1 MSIGSGNTIN
11 SLFGQGIHFTSESN
25 FLRDYLFT
33 RISLTDKTNQQR
45 MELELRNM
53 GGKQRQ
59 LLNERQRL
67 LDNIARMTKSVQDTI
82 QANINRES
90 KEERA
95 DRKARSRDVARN
107 TRRARSARDKAERDQ
122 RKAWEKAQKAD
133 SWGRDHFAENKSG
146 FFAAFQN
153 VPQGNETRIDNA
165 QIRGQYRKMWQRLN
179 AGPIDRP
186 IEGAQKPG
194 ATFLHAYTALKA
206 RNPEA
211 AKAFKQVVFQDS
223 GIDPNMPVLATEG
236 TGSWQALHLLHNDE
250 DMFGVHLERVLS
262 DPQYNV
268 QRASSDPDAARQVG
282 QDIAAEYDG
291 NGDPQ
296 TARTRGI
303 ISQYQVRL
311 AAIDA
316 ELKGLAEGRTKII
329 EKRFGRQSF
338 SQLMTPYTYVS
349 PQQEAALRV
358 VAKMPEQ
365 ERGEFLSD
373 ARMIIPS
380 LRANVAPS
388 FVEDNLLNEERVLE
402 HRSQVEQEY
411 MTHQK
416 EHQQFAARAHHIE
429 HQQEELKARL
439 DAGEI
444 SEEEFGFRNDQLEGR
459 RIDQQNRANR
469 AQERMELSKIL
480 LQDLEFLTTGGGV
493 ASEWS
498 RLPPAGRLRVIQGMN
513 AREIGHADRLRVQ
526 ISDARESVDSLEQ
539 EIKEFERD
547 PDIGPRTSESFLK
560 NPSAN
565 EALQELG
572 RENEMLSSLLLQQN
586 RWVQRAG
593 ESRRAVDYLVL
604 NDPEYKVAAQ
614 SPDAA
619 LGVQGPIAEEVD
631 FSAIDSAISRA
642 AEYVGEDEEGKPA
655 PPTLA
660 ETLDEQ
666 QAKEERFFR
675 GEDGVPGLAEDEQF
689 QSIREKLRRNQELSS
704 EKAALE
710 ARSLELSVDEEDRL
724 VSIDIELEGL
734 SSDPELNEYFDWY
747 ATTEGA
753 GDKDLEESVSDYAQF
768 KLAEAG
774 DSGPEDLSPG
784 KKPEGL
790 LGPLSRLPTSDPV
803 GPPEELP
810 AELDITPEGYIARG
824 GTPDEFS
831 PSDYLKRF
839 ISEPPENKQ
848 EAEDLRRFLYPSE
861 DDRGGIL
868 EVQALSGADYNLL
881 VEKIAPNAAG
891 QFDVPM
897 ERQVFEEAP
906 EPAIELEDIGPGLL
920 EIDNLG
926 NAPVTDA
933 SINAYINEMD
943 RRTKDAI
950 LNASPENPAST
961 ALLQVSDNVADGYV
975 NGGVAE
981 EIWMTEQGRLQLAAL
996 QNQIEYYAHEDF
1008 QSGRINE
1015 ADLDDNLRRTE
1026 GLGLLLEQTEQD
1038 FLSKTDAEP
1047 AAQEPA
1053 AQEPVTVDDD
1063 FIKPIN
1069 LEQIEEIGT
1078 EPYQLTSWEQHMV
1091 QLRDAGQLTPKPG
1104 EDEGARK
1111 GREDL
1116 RASLEA
1122 IYKKRPDLMPS
1133 QAPASQPGPVQE
1145 SRAPLNFRDI
1155 GDTNVLAD
1163 EIGFRLEG
1171 AATASDTYRL
1181 IDDMVDSPVIF
1192 ELGLTGRGR
1201 EQLRK
1206 LAQHGKA
1213 QGPDSGYDQ
1222 IEGFLKSTEAEFE
1235 QKLYEQMKPKEGN
1248 IQYQMTPEGV
1258 IEESDEDVLSSA
1270 MLGSRNNG

>member
-11 SLFGQGIHFTSESN
+11 SLFGQGIHFTPESN

-122 RKAWEKAQKAD
+122 RKAWEKARKAD
-133 SWGRDHFAENKSG
+133 SWGRDHFAANKSS
-146 FFAAFQN
+146 FFSRFGLIPTGQ
-153 VPQGNETRIDNA
+153 ETRIDDA
-165 QIRGQYRKMWQRLN
+165 QIKRQYLRMWQDLN
-179 AGPIDRP
+179 SGPIDRP
-186 IEGAQKPG
+186 IEGGQKPG
-194 ATFLHAYTALKA
+194 ATFLHAYTALKT

-211 AKAFKQVVFQDS
+211 AKAFKQVVFQAS
-223 GIDPNMPVLATEG
+223 RLDPNMPVLATEG

-303 ISQYQVRL
+303 IAQYQVRL
-311 AAIDA
+311 AEIDA
-316 ELKGLAEGRTKII
+316 ELKGLAEGRTEII
-329 EKRFGRQSF
+329 ERRFGRQSF

-365 ERGEFLSD
+365 ERAEFLSD

-380 LRANVAPS
+380 LRADVAPP
-388 FVEDNLLNEERVLE
+388 FVEDNLLNEERILE
-402 HRSQVEQEY
+402 HRSAVQREFAEHQQN
-411 MTHQK
+411 QK
-416 EHQQFAARAHHIE
+416 EHAARAHHIK

-444 SEEEFGFRNDQLEGR
+444 SEEEFGFRNEQLEGR

-513 AREIGHADRLRVQ
+513 AREVGHADRLRVQ

-539 EIKEFERD
+539 EVKQLERE
-547 PDIGPRTSESFLK
+547 IGPRTSEAFLK

-631 FSAIDSAISRA
+631 FSAIDSATSS
-642 AEYVGEDEEGKPA
+642 AEA
-655 PPTLA
+655 PVF
-660 ETLDEQ
+660 ETLDEE

-704 EKAALE
+704 EKAALME
-710 ARSLELSVDEEDRL
+710 RQLELSVEEEARL
-724 VSIDIELEGL
+724 DSISRELEGL
-734 SSDPELNEYFDWY
+734 SSDPELIEYFDWY
-747 ATTEGA
+747 STQGS
-753 GDKDLEESVSDYAQF
+753 GDKDLYESVSDYAQF
-768 KLAEAG
+768 KIAEA
-774 DSGPEDLSPG
+774 EDVSLAYG
-784 KKPEGL
+784 EKPEGL
-790 LGPLSRLPTSDPV
+790 FGPQSRLPTSPPV

-839 ISEPPENKQ
+839 ISDPPENKQ

-868 EVQALSGADYNLL
+868 EVQALSGADYNKL
-881 VEKIAPNAAG
+881 VERIAPAAAE

-906 EPAIELEDIGPGLL
+906 EPAIELEDTGPGLL
-920 EIDNLG
+920 QIDNLG

-961 ALLQVSDNVADGYV
+961 ALRQVFDDVANGYV

-996 QNQIEYYAHEDF
+996 QDQIEYYAHEDF

-1015 ADLDDNLRRTE
+1015 ADLDDNLRGTE
-1026 GLGLLLEQTEQD
+1026 GLGLLLEQTEQG

-1063 FIKPIN
+1063 FFKPIS
-1069 LEQIEEIGT
+1069 LEEIEIEET
-1078 EPYQLTSWEQHMV
+1078 EAEPYQLTAWEQHMI

-1104 EDEGARK
+1104 EDEGAGK
-1111 GREDL
+1111 GRENL

-1133 QAPASQPGPVQE
+1133 QAPAPQPEPAQE
-1145 SRAPLNFRDI
+1145 SRAPLNLRDI
-1155 GDTNVLAD
+1155 GDTDVLAD

-1171 AATASDTYRL
+1171 AATAADTKKL
-1181 IDDMVDSPVIF
+1181 IEEISLAPVIR
-1192 ELGLTGRGR
+1192 EMGLTGRGR

-1206 LAQHGKA
+1206 LVQHGKA
-1213 QGPDSGYDQ
+1213 QGPDSDYESIQ
-1222 IEGFLKSTEAEFE
+1222 GFLEWTEEEFQ
-1235 QKLYEQMKPKEGN
+1235 QKLYEQMKPKESN
-1248 IQYQMTPEGV
+1248 IQYEMTPEGV

-1270 MLGSRNNG
+1270 MLGSRNHG

>member
-95 DRKARSRDVARN
+95 DRNARSRDVARN
-107 TRRARSARDKAERDQ
+107 TRRARSARDKAERAQ

-133 SWGRDHFAENKSG
+133 AWGRDHFAENKSG

-311 AAIDA
+311 AEIDA
-316 ELKGLAEGRTKII
+316 ELKGLAEGRTEII

-402 HRSQVEQEY
+402 HRSAVQREFAEHQQS
-411 MTHQK
+411 QK
-416 EHQQFAARAHHIE
+416 EHAARAHHIE

-469 AQERMELSKIL
+469 AQERMELSEIL
-480 LQDLEFLTTGGGV
+480 LKDLEFLTTGEGV

-498 RLPPAGRLRVIQGMN
+498 RLPPAGRLKIIQGMN
-513 AREIGHADRLRVQ
+513 AREVGYADRLSVQ

-572 RENEMLSSLLLQQN
+572 RENEMLSSLLLQQH

-631 FSAIDSAISRA
+631 FSAIDSATSS
-642 AEYVGEDEEGKPA
+642 AEA
-655 PPTLA
+655 PVF

-689 QSIREKLRRNQELSS
+689 QSISEKLRRSQELSS
-704 EKAALE
+704 EKAALME
-710 ARSLELSVDEEDRL
+710 RTLELSVEEEARL
-724 VSIDIELEGL
+724 DSISRELEGL
-734 SSDPELNEYFDWY
+734 SSDPELNEYLDWY
-747 ATTEGA
+747 TTEGA
-753 GDKDLEESVSDYAQF
+753 GDKDLYESVSDYAQF
-768 KLAEAG
+768 KIAEA
-774 DSGPEDLSPG
+774 EDVSSFYG
-784 KKPEGL
+784 EKPAGL

-839 ISEPPENKQ
+839 ISDPPENKQ

-861 DDRGGIL
+861 DDRGGIQ
-868 EVQALSGADYNLL
+868 EVQALSGADYNKL
-881 VEKIAPNAAG
+881 VERIAPAAAE

-920 EIDNLG
+920 EIDNVG

-961 ALLQVSDNVADGYV
+961 ALYQVFDDVADGYA
-975 NGGVAE
+975 NGGIAG
-981 EIWMTEQGRLQLAAL
+981 EIWMTEQGRLQIAAL
-996 QNQIEYYAHEDF
+996 QDQLEYYAHEDF

-1015 ADLDDNLRRTE
+1015 ADLDQNLRGTE
-1026 GLGLLLEQTEQD
+1026 GLGLLLEQTEQG

-1063 FIKPIN
+1063 FFKPIN

-1116 RASLEA
+1116 MASLEA

-1133 QAPASQPGPVQE
+1133 QAPASQPGPAQE
-1145 SRAPLNFRDI
+1145 SRAPLNFADI

-1163 EIGFRLEG
+1163 EIGFRLES

-1181 IDDMVDSPVIF
+1181 IDDMVDSPVIL
-1192 ELGLTGRGR
+1192 EMGLTGRGR